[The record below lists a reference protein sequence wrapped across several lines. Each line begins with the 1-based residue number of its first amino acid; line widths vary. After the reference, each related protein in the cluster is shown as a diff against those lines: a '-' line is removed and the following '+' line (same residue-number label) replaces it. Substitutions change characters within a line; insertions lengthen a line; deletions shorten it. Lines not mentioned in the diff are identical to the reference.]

1 MSWTDT
7 TSEASLPE
15 ENVDISPSPSDC
27 ASGAPNAGLDHPLSS
42 PTPTYASSLYDE
54 QPMSCV
60 SDYVMRSSDGLGVVR
75 RARSSARR
83 YNVYSI
89 PSREQ
94 RQSFKRHSHLK
105 KHMFTTDFC
114 DPFVSSAPTTLS
126 PAFDCDQARSDTETS
141 VDPYLS
147 TLFDARCNIAVNQYP
162 ESETASNLTT
172 PSRTSNKSGLTIKIP
187 SLVDRLALR
196 LLSSCNVT
204 EHTEED
210 DDVDSLDGYSASE
223 SSSAGDGDHVDLKFS
238 MQNPDRLSRRK
249 FRRQAI
255 KPYHRTRKLKQKEGR
270 ARKLR
275 SGRRY

>member
-15 ENVDISPSPSDC
+15 ENVDISPSASDC
-27 ASGAPNAGLDHPLSS
+27 ASVVLNPGSNHPLSS
-42 PTPTYASSLYDE
+42 PTPAYVSSFYDE
-54 QPMSCV
+54 QPRSYA
-60 SDYVMRSSDGLGVVR
+60 SDHVMRSSDSLGVVR
-75 RARSSARR
+75 HARLSASRH
-83 YNVYSI
+83 NVYSI

-94 RQSFKRHSHLK
+94 RQSFKQQSHLK

-126 PAFDCDQARSDTETS
+126 PAFDCDQASSDTEATLTS

-147 TLFDARCNIAVNQYP
+147 TLFDARCNMAVNQYH
-162 ESETASNLTT
+162 ETET

-196 LLSSCNVT
+196 LLSSCNVM

-210 DDVDSLDGYSASE
+210 DDADSLDGYSASE
-223 SSSAGDGDHVDLKFS
+223 STSDGDGDLKFS
-238 MQNPDRLSRRK
+238 MQSPDRLSRRK
-249 FRRQAI
+249 VRHKVPHQAI

-270 ARKLR
+270 TRKLR
-275 SGRRY
+275 SGRRYY